1 VEQIEAKFAA
11 AEGAVT
17 HVDLDLYARGTGHL
31 RRTLENPRPTEAA
44 HLAVLAPLRLDR

>member
-1 VEQIEAKFAA
+1 VEQSEAKFAA

-31 RRTLENPRPTEAA
+31 RRTLETLGLRRRPIS
-44 HLAVLAPLRLDR
+44 PS

>member
-17 HVDLDLYARGTGHL
+17 HLDVDLYARGTGHL
-31 RRTLENPRPTEAA
+31 RRTLETLGLRRRPIS
-44 HLAVLAPLRLDR
+44 PS